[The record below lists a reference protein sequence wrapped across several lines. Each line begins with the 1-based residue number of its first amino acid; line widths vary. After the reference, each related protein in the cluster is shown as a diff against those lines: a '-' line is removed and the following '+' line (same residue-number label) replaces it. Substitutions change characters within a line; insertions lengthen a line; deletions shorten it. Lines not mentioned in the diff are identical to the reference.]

1 MTFLQICLMSDLV
14 NDRYILKSASA
25 FSSTQENQFQ
35 TKRWLEEGGAFVT
48 VRVRVRVRVRPNQG

>member
-1 MTFLQICLMSDLV
+1 MSDLV

-25 FSSTQENQFQ
+25 FSSIQENQFQ

-48 VRVRVRVRVRPNQG
+48 VVFDFTPRPNQG

>member
-1 MTFLQICLMSDLV
+1 MSDLV